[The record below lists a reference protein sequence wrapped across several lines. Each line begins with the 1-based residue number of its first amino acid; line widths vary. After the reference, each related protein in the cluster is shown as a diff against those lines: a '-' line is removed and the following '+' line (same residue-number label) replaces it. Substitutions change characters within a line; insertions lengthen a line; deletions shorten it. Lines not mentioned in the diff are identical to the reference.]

1 MPSVMRTLLIADNRN
16 NKLLYGHSIIWEL
29 SEIDYTVKK
38 WKQFTSGSISAYFK
52 DIEDQSSLSESLNSS
67 EFDLSPDLNIQISFD
82 FPDSDEF
89 FIEQSYD
96 EDNFNPFIGLC
107 TFAKVWFKEYTA
119 TTQDNPAD
127 FVRTHKESL
136 EEIKERYH
144 LDLLGAP
151 HLIGTFCIFTPTR
164 IEESFKGIE
173 NKQTVGYQ
181 ISLWDYFNLYNGAKV
196 SVESTAGTRT
206 HTDHFLLDSEVHTFN
221 CGFVPDKNVTTIKL
235 NNIVIYRSSF
245 SLLKKISV
253 RLNVIEEKK
262 IVSGDKVIV
271 QVKSTESG
279 FDV

>member
-16 NKLLYGHSIIWEL
+16 KTLLYGHSIIWEL

-38 WKQFTSGSISAYFK
+38 WKQFTSGDISAYFK
-52 DIEDQSSLSESLNSS
+52 DIESQSSLPDSLNSGI
-67 EFDLSPDLNIQISFD
+67 FDLSPDLNVQISFD
-82 FPDSDEF
+82 FPNSEEF

-96 EDNFNPFIGLC
+96 EDNFNPFISLC
-107 TFAKVWFKEYTA
+107 TFAKVWFKEYTTA
-119 TTQDNPAD
+119 PQDNPAD

-136 EEIKERYH
+136 EKIKERYH

-164 IEESFKGIE
+164 IEENFKGIE
-173 NKQTVGYQ
+173 NEQTVGYK
-181 ISLWDYFNLYNGAKV
+181 ISLLDYFNLYSGAMV
-196 SVESTAGTRT
+196 SVESTAGTQT
-206 HTDHFLLDSEVHTFN
+206 HSEHFVLDNEVHTFN

-235 NNIVIYRSSF
+235 NDIVIYRSSF
-245 SLLKKISV
+245 CLLKKISV

-271 QVKSTESG
+271 QVKSTGSS

>member
-16 NKLLYGHSIIWEL
+16 KRLLYGHSIIWEL
-29 SEIDYTVKK
+29 SEIDYTVNE

-52 DIEDQSSLSESLNSS
+52 DIKDKSSLSESLNSGV
-67 EFDLSPDLNIQISFD
+67 FDLSPDLNIQISFD
-82 FPDSDEF
+82 LPDSDEF

-107 TFAKVWFKEYTA
+107 TFAKVRFKEYTA
-119 TTQDNPAD
+119 AAQDNPAD
-127 FVRTHKESL
+127 FVRSHKESL
-136 EEIKERYH
+136 EEIKNKYH

-151 HLIGTFCIFTPTR
+151 HLVGTFCIFDPTR

-173 NKQTVGYQ
+173 NEQTVGYK
-181 ISLWDYFNLYNGAKV
+181 ISLLDYFNLYDGAKV
-196 SVESTAGTRT
+196 SVESTAGSQL
-206 HTDHFLLDSEVHTFN
+206 HTDHFFLDSEVHTFN
-221 CGFVPDKNVTTIKL
+221 CGFVPDKNVTTVEL
-235 NNIVIYRSSF
+235 NDIVIYKSSF

-271 QVKSTESG
+271 QVKSTGSG